1 MENNSNN
8 NGNLFNVQ
16 LFLQLCSKMSIT
28 VNNVDMNQVSLQK
41 NG

>member
-8 NGNLFNVQ
+8 NWNLFNVQ